1 MPQLPQ
7 YNSNRNIEA
16 RPIAPLRDEAADK
29 AKPMQDLL
37 NTASAITQELR
48 KSQDVSEYNEFRS
61 ALERRV
67 SDIQTAALNDPD
79 KGNISA
85 HLAEL
90 EKARGLVAGVKNK
103 ELYKRGALEV
113 DREIQVA
120 KIKLNNIFQNK
131 NILSTHIQL
140 EETAQAFAKKKS
152 FAMTQAEIASIDEDF
167 FSIVDRSVSSGAVSV
182 AYGQKVLN
190 DFRQASVD
198 YDIMQDASVSP
209 SESYVLD
216 ELLAGKSGRYAYL
229 TDEERGKKIDQIQ
242 KKIKRNMT
250 ERTFRTTQQQDQM
263 ESQLLS
269 AFGSDEVTPHAVQ
282 ELLLNSSVR
291 KNFGRKYQ
299 EAMFTPPPRTTDP
312 RAYNKIKMAQLS
324 GKSQKEINEMIVA
337 NLGSLKDEDRRFLA
351 ENAYDPADDKTMTAR
366 ASAQA
371 IYEWAEELGEDPD
384 EAAYRVFRKIENGLT
399 PDNAALMVQEL
410 LIQRKYPD
418 TVISGIPNI
427 IASRNRIKKVYRRE
441 SKAKGK
447 PAEISAAGV
456 YQHTIGFDD
465 L

>member
-1 MPQLPQ
+1 VPQLPVH
-7 YNSNRNIEA
+7 SAGRNIEA

-29 AKPMQDLL
+29 AKPMQNLL
-37 NTASAITQELR
+37 NTAAGITQELR

-61 ALERRV
+61 VLERRV
-67 SDIQTAALNDPD
+67 SDIQNAALNDPD
-79 KGNISA
+79 KGNIGR

-90 EKARGLVAGVKNK
+90 EKARGLVGNVKNPD
-103 ELYKRGALEV
+103 LAKRGALEV
-113 DREIQVA
+113 DREIHIA
-120 KIKLNNIFQNK
+120 KVKLNNIFQNK

-152 FAMTQAEIASIDEDF
+152 FAMTQAESATIDEDF
-167 FSIVDRSVSSGAVSV
+167 FSIIDRSVSSGAVSV
-182 AYGQKVLN
+182 AYGQKILN
-190 DFRQASVD
+190 DFRQSSVD
-198 YDIMQDASVSP
+198 FDIMQDASVHP

-229 TDEERGKKIDQIQ
+229 TDEERGKKVEQIQ
-242 KKIKRNMT
+242 KKIKKNMA

-269 AFGSDEVTPHAVQ
+269 AFGSDEVTPHQVQ

-291 KNFGRKYQ
+291 KDFGKKYQ

-312 RAYNKIKMAQLS
+312 RAYNKIKIAQLS
-324 GKSQKEINEMIVA
+324 GRPRKEINEMLA
-337 NLGSLKDEDRRFLA
+337 GSLGSIKADDRQKLIEGDF
-351 ENAYDPADDKTMTAR
+351 DPMDDKTLTAK

-371 IYEWAEELGEDPD
+371 IYEWAEELGEDPA
-384 EAAYRVFRKIENGLT
+384 EAAFRVFRKIENGLT

-410 LIQRKYPD
+410 LIQRQYPD

-427 IASRNRIKKVYRRE
+427 VASRNRIKKVYRRE

-447 PAEISAAGV
+447 PAEISSAGV